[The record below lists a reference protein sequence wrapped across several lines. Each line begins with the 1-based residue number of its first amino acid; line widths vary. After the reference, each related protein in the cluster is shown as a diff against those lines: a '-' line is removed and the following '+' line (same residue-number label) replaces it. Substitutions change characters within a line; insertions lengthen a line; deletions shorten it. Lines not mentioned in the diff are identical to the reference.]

1 MATLHHRSGLGSLI
15 DGKSTIFQEESVG
28 SPKEL
33 GEYHPLH
40 KEDREPVL
48 AEFLQETN
56 PTETTFGINYLK
68 NRLGSSLGQSS
79 RPPPNLDVKHSS

>member
-1 MATLHHRSGLGSLI
+1 LYYYFHRWYDPSIGRFIGEDPLERAAFSLI
-15 DGKSTIFQEESVG
+15 LRKSTISSGGNVG

-33 GEYHPLH
+33 AEYHPLH

-56 PTETTFGINYLK
+56 PK
-68 NRLGSSLGQSS
+68 QSS
-79 RPPPNLDVKHSS
+79 ESII

>member
-1 MATLHHRSGLGSLI
+1 MYYYFHHWYDPSIGRFIGEDPLERAAFSLI
-15 DGKSTIFQEESVG
+15 GRKRTIFLGRSVV

-33 GEYHPLH
+33 AEYHPLH

-68 NRLGSSLGQSS
+68 I
-79 RPPPNLDVKHSS
+79 V